1 MDNNRKK
8 ILIRIFWGAFWVA
21 SLIELINS
29 AASSVDYYYVGH
41 YVGSQ
46 GIAAISLV
54 RPFFSF
60 TGIIGGPL
68 GLGLQLVCSS
78 HIAKGE
84 TNRAQ
89 KVFNGVFALGL
100 ICSTIF
106 SIFGILFTDT
116 FISMYGTKN
125 GVEEVLPFA
134 IDYLRALFIGAPAI
148 ILYAVMTPTIQLV
161 DGKKRVTA
169 SMIMHIIVAVMGDA
183 VSVFI
188 VKGGMFGIGLATS
201 ISYYVALVPYIH
213 YLTRKDAIFGIKMT
227 FMGFEDL
234 KDVLNSG
241 SSVAI
246 KRVCNT
252 LKPVILN
259 TLSLLLGTTLA
270 VSAYGIT
277 SQVRDILISFS
288 AGVAGSVVLLGAVL
302 YAEKN
307 RASLEYL
314 AKVALTG
321 IGVITGIGVLLIIF
335 SHRVAAIF
343 VTDSKEVLN
352 MASLSIRCVGL
363 MIPLSTFNGVYISF
377 MQITKR
383 FKVVNILS
391 FLNRIILLVATS
403 AVMGMAFGINGLW
416 WAFPVSEL
424 INLIICL
431 FITWK
436 INERFPTTITDF
448 LCLPEDFGY
457 KIGSCIEFSPKSIQD
472 IPGMLDA
479 IKKFCDLH
487 GVDSKRAFF
496 TELVTEELTTNVIQ
510 HGFAKCKK
518 KPLLAICLVFD
529 NDTLY
534 LRIEDNCPKFNVRDY
549 CCELS
554 NGDLA
559 HGVGL
564 KCVSKLAKDMQY
576 MNALEINTI
585 SITM

>member
-1 MDNNRKK
+1 MDKSRKK
-8 ILIRIFWGAFWVA
+8 ILIRVFWGAFWVA

-29 AASSVDYYYVGH
+29 AASTVDYYYVGH
-41 YVGSQ
+41 YVGNL
-46 GIAAISLV
+46 GIAAMSLV

-84 TNRAQ
+84 TNSAQ
-89 KVFNGVFALGL
+89 KVFNGVFVLGL

-106 SIFGILFTDT
+106 AILGIIFTDT

-125 GVEEVLPFA
+125 GVAEVLPFA
-134 IDYLRALFIGAPAI
+134 KDYLRALFIGAPAI

-169 SMIMHIIVAVMGDA
+169 SMIMHIIVAIMGDS

-213 YLTRKDAIFGIKMT
+213 YLTRKDAIFGMKLT
-227 FMGFEDL
+227 FMGFTDL

-246 KRVCNT
+246 KRVSNT
-252 LKPVILN
+252 LKPIILN
-259 TLSLLLGTTLA
+259 GLSLLLGTALA

-277 SQVRDILISFS
+277 SQVRDTLISFS

-314 AKVALTG
+314 AKIALAG
-321 IGVITGIGVLLIIF
+321 IGVVTGIGVLLIIF
-335 SHRVAAIF
+335 SHYVAALFI
-343 VTDSKEVLN
+343 TDSKEVLD

-391 FLNRIILLVATS
+391 FLNRIVLLVVTS
-403 AVMGMAFGINGLW
+403 AVMGVVFGTNGLW

-424 INLIICL
+424 INLIICI
-431 FITWK
+431 FVTWK
-436 INERFPTTITDF
+436 INGRLPTTIADF

-457 KIGSCIEFSPKSIQD
+457 KSGGCIEFSPQSIQD
-472 IPGMLDA
+472 IPSILDA
-479 IKKFCDLH
+479 INEFCTSH
-487 GVDSKRAFF
+487 EIDSKRTVF
-496 TELVTEELTTNVIQ
+496 TQLVTEELTINVIQ
-510 HGFAKCKK
+510 HGFAKCKH

-529 NDTLY
+529 NDVLY
-534 LRIEDNCPKFNVRDY
+534 LRIQDNCPKFNVRDY
-549 CCELS
+549 CCGLL

-564 KCVSKLAKDMQY
+564 KCVAKLAKDMQY
-576 MNALEINTI
+576 MNTLEINTL

>member
-1 MDNNRKK
+1 MDKSRKK
-8 ILIRIFWGAFWVA
+8 ILIRVFWGAFWVA

-29 AASSVDYYYVGH
+29 AASSIDYYYVGH
-41 YVGSQ
+41 YVGSL
-46 GIAAISLV
+46 GIAAMSLV

-106 SIFGILFTDT
+106 AILGIIFTGSLIT
-116 FISMYGTKN
+116 MYGTKN
-125 GVEEVLPFA
+125 GVAEVLPFA
-134 IDYLRALFIGAPAI
+134 KDYLRALFIGAPAI

-169 SMIMHIIVAVMGDA
+169 SMIMHIIVAVTGDA

-201 ISYYVALVPYIH
+201 ISYYVALIPYIH

-234 KDVLNSG
+234 KNVLNSG

-259 TLSLLLGTTLA
+259 ILSLLLGTTLA

-343 VTDSKEVLN
+343 VTDSKEVLD

-391 FLNRIILLVATS
+391 FLNRIVLLVATS
-403 AVMGMAFGINGLW
+403 AVMGVAFGINGLW

-436 INERFPTTITDF
+436 INGRFPTTITDF

-457 KIGSCIEFSPKSIQD
+457 KRSSCIDFSPKSIQD

-479 IKKFCDLH
+479 IKKFCALH

-559 HGVGL
+559 HGIGL
-564 KCVSKLAKDMQY
+564 KCVAKLAKDMQY